1 MDPNLT
7 LAHIT
12 HNTAV
17 VLLHQGIAYPSPEWQ
32 SLPINLP
39 SASSAD
45 TCLAAAIE
53 VSIIAEEFLRNAD
66 FLTNP
71 QFAFCLFVCGRM
83 LVAHSLYY
91 QIQLPQELD
100 NLIGSL
106 HEMSRRWG
114 YLRSASTENLAS
126 KFALRLEHAR
136 GSGLQDVDM
145 RQAAYSEDQ
154 APSVTASQGVDGITE
169 RDTTN
174 EHNNPSRPLGT
185 FGEVMPLPVC
195 QGESP
200 DSITLAFP
208 PLPLAFQTQYGTE
221 VQDKAPSVSMLNGDM
236 HKSGATYHRN
246 AHSASEAPLGSNIT
260 YEDMAS
266 YLDYPFFP
274 HQRVSTYSRM
284 GL

>member
-7 LAHIT
+7 LAHIS

-32 SLPINLP
+32 TIPINLP

-53 VSIIAEEFLRNAD
+53 VSIIAEEFLRNTD

-83 LVAHSLYY
+83 LIAHSLYY
-91 QIQLPQELD
+91 QIHLPPELD
-100 NLIGSL
+100 NLISSL
-106 HEMSRRWG
+106 YEMSRRWSG
-114 YLRSASTENLAS
+114 DHSASTENLAS

-136 GSGLQDVDM
+136 RSGLQNADM

-154 APSVTASQGVDGITE
+154 APSVAVSPRLDGNNTQNVTQE
-169 RDTTN
+169 HDTS
-174 EHNNPSRPLGT
+174 HRPLGT

-208 PLPLAFQTQYGTE
+208 PLPLAFQAQGATE
-221 VQDKAPSVSMLNGDM
+221 VQGRAPTAPMLNCDM
-236 HKSGATYHRN
+236 HEAGATYHQN
-246 AHSASEAPLGSNIT
+246 AHLSSEVPLGSNIT
-260 YEDMAS
+260 FEDMAS
-266 YLDYPFFP
+266 YLDYSFLPD
-274 HQRVSTYSRM
+274 QRVSAYSNPGM
-284 GL
+284 

>member
-32 SLPINLP
+32 SMPINLP
-39 SASSAD
+39 SNSSAD
-45 TCLAAAIE
+45 TCLAAAVE
-53 VSIIAEEFLRNAD
+53 VSIITEEFLRNAD

-91 QIQLPQELD
+91 QIQLPMELD
-100 NLIGSL
+100 SLISSL

-136 GSGLQDVDM
+136 RSGLQNVDM

-154 APSVTASQGVDGITE
+154 APSVIVSPRLGGISK
-169 RDTTN
+169 RDITN
-174 EHNNPSRPLGT
+174 KHNNSQHPLGT
-185 FGEVMPLPVC
+185 FGEVMPLPVR
-195 QGESP
+195 QGDSP

-208 PLPLAFQTQYGTE
+208 PLPLALQAQSENE
-221 VQDKAPSVSMLNGDM
+221 VQSRAPTAPVLHGDM
-236 HKSGATYHRN
+236 NDAGVTYHSN
-246 AHSASEAPLGSNIT
+246 VHLSSEVPFGSDIIFGDIASCF
-260 YEDMAS
+260 
-266 YLDYPFFP
+266 DYSLLPD
-274 HQRVSTYSRM
+274 QRVSTYSNSAM
-284 GL
+284 